1 MDSQGF
7 CYWGEVAKWSG
18 GHYGR
23 WAFLPIGGY
32 IRIARRAI
40 HNPQRPK
47 AAVNPKNLSFTTLSF
62 TTLSFTTLL
71 HNLRQSRPFYLSIH
85 FLQSSSIGSR
95 NSLLLMKDS
104 LQA

>member
-1 MDSQGF
+1 M
-7 CYWGEVAKWSG
+7 ERG

-62 TTLSFTTLL
+62 TTLL